1 MSAHG
6 LPQLSANA
14 EYLTIRDCFEL
25 GHVGKVLL
33 GEKSSVHV
41 SVEQYKYFV
50 WLDSSAKGP
59 LLPSNT
65 LQGDHA
71 PAWHT
76 LLTSRITAT
85 TKLVG
90 ANIVCEPIRE
100 DLMPHVEATVM
111 ATDTVGL
118 QVLQKAK
125 CFDCYATWHEAK
137 MKGELAAS
145 AAVLDAG
152 YNLDCFNPPNQG
164 VNWRDKSAWPC
175 AKTVRQHPQQ
185 AANSALASHVEQF
198 RSQGG
203 EGFEAQQSEEY
214 DEATEEAAQLEEGI
228 QTAQRVSDSLLEAGF
243 VKPLQ
248 HEDPN
253 ADQEQTARIGGRLV
267 ESGFGRLQFE
277 DAMEH
282 SRKNAQEGIMDADSN
297 EAAEEIFAD
306 DGFRQMNSADR
317 QIAAESAE
325 SLDHTHADQTHAA
338 GDAPSDIAQA
348 KRSAEDAHTA
358 ALTHAARSHM
368 TELKDE
374 ITSANSKTTGF
385 GDGKPTV
392 HAGRTSAAEADRSM
406 DSEHFSKAHVSES
419 EEGSFSKICAGLE
432 SEPAPRPGSH
442 FEIAATGLAGEV
454 AELDQA
460 QGVDIAFY
468 GDSIT
473 ELWKYGLPET
483 GGRSNVFW
491 DNFGAY
497 TSAILAVAGD
507 QTSNLWW
514 RMLHGETFEQH
525 PPQMS
530 VVLVGINDL
539 VIAASCG
546 ASFVADAA
554 DGIAQR
560 ILSMVLHLQ
569 HANPDSTVLMVGI
582 LPCAAETSPG
592 PEGLFAWPN
601 GLTAGISRV
610 NAALEDFASQH
621 HLVHYVDCTDEM
633 LLQGQI
639 SDSVLPDGLHPN
651 AEGMARLAS
660 CLSPT
665 ILRYVK
671 PR

>member
-1 MSAHG
+1 MREGETTLVVYSYRHADPEALGNLQHFVSAVIKPQDPARYIIVVDQAMQQHGHMSAHG

-59 LLPSNT
+59 LLPTNT

-71 PAWHT
+71 SAWHT

-100 DLMPHVEATVM
+100 DLMPYVEATVM

-125 CFDCYATWHEAK
+125 CFDCYATSHEAK

-175 AKTVRQHPQQ
+175 AKTVRQHPQE
-185 AANSALASHVEQF
+185 AANSALASHVEKF

-214 DEATEEAAQLEEGI
+214 DE
-228 QTAQRVSDSLLEAGF
+228 V
-243 VKPLQ
+243 
-248 HEDPN
+248 
-253 ADQEQTARIGGRLV
+253 
-267 ESGFGRLQFE
+267 
-277 DAMEH
+277 
-282 SRKNAQEGIMDADSN
+282 
-297 EAAEEIFAD
+297 
-306 DGFRQMNSADR
+306 
-317 QIAAESAE
+317 
-325 SLDHTHADQTHAA
+325 
-338 GDAPSDIAQA
+338 
-348 KRSAEDAHTA
+348 
-358 ALTHAARSHM
+358 
-368 TELKDE
+368 
-374 ITSANSKTTGF
+374 
-385 GDGKPTV
+385 
-392 HAGRTSAAEADRSM
+392 
-406 DSEHFSKAHVSES
+406 
-419 EEGSFSKICAGLE
+419 
-432 SEPAPRPGSH
+432 
-442 FEIAATGLAGEV
+442 ATGLAGEV
-454 AELDQA
+454 AELDHD

-483 GGRSNVFW
+483 GGRSNVYW

-530 VVLVGINDL
+530 VLLIGINDL
-539 VIAASCG
+539 AIAASCG
-546 ASFVADAA
+546 ASFVTDAA

-560 ILSMVLHLQ
+560 ITSMVSHLQ
-569 HANPDSTVLMVGI
+569 HVNPDSEVLMVGI

-601 GLTAGISRV
+601 GLSAGISQV
-610 NAALEDFASQH
+610 NAALEGFASQH

-639 SDSVLPDGLHPN
+639 SESVLPDGLHPN

-660 CLSPT
+660 CLSP
-665 ILRYVK
+665 IISRYVK
-671 PR
+671 PQQNA

>member
-1 MSAHG
+1 MA
-6 LPQLSANA
+6 
-14 EYLTIRDCFEL
+14 
-25 GHVGKVLL
+25 
-33 GEKSSVHV
+33 
-41 SVEQYKYFV
+41 QYQYFV

-59 LLPSNT
+59 LLPTHT

-71 PAWHT
+71 SAWHT

-100 DLMPHVEATVM
+100 DMMPYVEATLM

-175 AKTVRQHPQQ
+175 AKTVRQHPQE
-185 AANSALASHVEQF
+185 AANSALASHVEKF
-198 RSQGG
+198 RSQGR
-203 EGFEAQQSEEY
+203 EGFEAQQSEQY
-214 DEATEEAAQLEEGI
+214 DEATEEATQLEQGI
-228 QTAQRVSDSLLEAGF
+228 QTAQKVSDSLLEAGF

-248 HEDPN
+248 HEDAN
-253 ADQEQTARIGGRLV
+253 ADQEQTARIGSRLV

-282 SRKNAQEGIMDADSN
+282 SRQNAEEGILYGDSI
-297 EAAEEIFAD
+297 EAAEEEIIAD
-306 DGFRQMNSADR
+306 DGSRWMDSTDG
-317 QIAAESAE
+317 
-325 SLDHTHADQTHAA
+325 QTA
-338 GDAPSDIAQA
+338 
-348 KRSAEDAHTA
+348 
-358 ALTHAARSHM
+358 
-368 TELKDE
+368 E
-374 ITSANSKTTGF
+374 ITSADAETTHF
-385 GDGKPTV
+385 GDNKPTV
-392 HAGRTSAAEADRSM
+392 YAGRTNVAEADRSNLENP
-406 DSEHFSKAHVSES
+406 DKTHA
-419 EEGSFSKICAGLE
+419 EEGAISKTCAGLQ
-432 SEPAPRPGSH
+432 SEPTPRQGPH

-454 AELDQA
+454 AELDHA

-473 ELWKYGLPET
+473 ELWKYGLPAT
-483 GGRSNVFW
+483 DGRSNVFW

-497 TSAILAVAGD
+497 TSEILAVAGD

-525 PPQMS
+525 PPQLS
-530 VVLVGINDL
+530 VLLIGINDL
-539 VIAASCG
+539 AIAASCG
-546 ASFVADAA
+546 ASFVTDAA

-560 ILSMVLHLQ
+560 IMSMVSHLQ

-582 LPCAAETSPG
+582 LPCAAETSPDPG
-592 PEGLFAWPN
+592 GLFAWPN
-601 GLTAGISRV
+601 GLSAGIRRV
-610 NAALEDFASQH
+610 NTALEGFASQH
-621 HLVHYVDCTDEM
+621 SSVHYVDCTDEM
-633 LLQGQI
+633 LVQGQI
-639 SDSVLPDGLHPN
+639 SETVLPDGLHPN
-651 AEGMARLAS
+651 AEGMSRLAS
-660 CLSPT
+660 CLSPA
-665 ILRYVK
+665 ISRAVRPHSK
-671 PR
+671 A